1 MKQTEK
7 PGKHTI
13 TPAAEINS
21 SSETGG
27 KAAKGRSAWGKVFL
41 VFLSSVFILA
51 LLGFLFVNGKL
62 NKLNSHEEFETLTLE
77 EIQAI
82 NNMNQ
87 DQAVQNLDETQT
99 REAVQ
104 AINDKSQDQAAQNLD
119 ETQTQEA
126 VQAISDKNLD
136 QAMQNLELRDS
147 GAELAQGEIFGNKDI
162 VNILVCGTDMR
173 IPGTKDQGRCDA
185 CVIVSL
191 NKKTGDVKLI
201 SFERS
206 IGVPTPKYGDT
217 KLNAAFNYGGGPY
230 MQEII
235 TKCFRVEL
243 AGYVHL
249 SYETIADVFDAIG
262 GIDVELDQSEVY
274 HIGRFV
280 RYDPEAPELKVGMN
294 HLTGWAAYAYC
305 DLRRAD
311 DNYARQNRVRNAMQS
326 MVGKLKSMS
335 ISELNT
341 MTNKVLP
348 LIGTNL
354 SKMQIS
360 SLILSA
366 PKFSKA
372 TVEQMS
378 VPTKGEGWYYV
389 NGSGEYMLGLDYTE
403 WSQRIREFILDE
415 ETA

>member
-27 KAAKGRSAWGKVFL
+27 KTAKGRSAWGKVFL
-41 VFLSSVFILA
+41 VFLSSVFVLA
-51 LLGFLFVNGKL
+51 LLGFLFINGKL
-62 NKLNSHEEFETLTLE
+62 NKLNFHEEFETLTE
-77 EIQAI
+77 EEVQALI
-82 NNMNQ
+82 DKNV
-87 DQAVQNLDETQT
+87 DQAVQNLERRDSGTELAESESSGNQ
-99 REAVQ
+99 
-104 AINDKSQDQAAQNLD
+104 NNKNPDQAL
-119 ETQTQEA
+119 
-126 VQAISDKNLD
+126 
-136 QAMQNLELRDS
+136 QNLELRDS
-147 GAELAQGEIFGNKDI
+147 GAELAEGEIFGNRDVI
-162 VNILVCGTDMR
+162 NILVCGTDMR

-185 CVIVSL
+185 AVIVSL

-217 KLNAAFNYGGGPY
+217 KLNNAFNYGGGPY
-230 MQEII
+230 MQETI
-235 TKCFRVEL
+235 TKCFRVAL

-249 SYETIADVFDAIG
+249 SYESIAEVFDAIG

-274 HIGRFV
+274 NIRRYV
-280 RYDPEAPELKVGMN
+280 RYDPEAPDLKVGMN
-294 HLTGWAAYAYC
+294 HLTGWAAYGYC
-305 DLRRAD
+305 RLRAAD
-311 DNYARQNRVRNAMQS
+311 DNYERQHRVRNAMQAL
-326 MVGKLKSMS
+326 VEKLKNMS

-341 MTNKVLP
+341 MADRVLP

-354 SKMQIS
+354 SKTQIS

-372 TVEQMS
+372 TVEQLS
-378 VPTKGEGWYYV
+378 VPTKGEGWSYM

-403 WSQRIREFILDE
+403 WSQRIRTFILDE
-415 ETA
+415 EAA

>member
-1 MKQTEK
+1 M
-7 PGKHTI
+7 
-13 TPAAEINS
+13 
-21 SSETGG
+21 
-27 KAAKGRSAWGKVFL
+27 
-41 VFLSSVFILA
+41 
-51 LLGFLFVNGKL
+51 
-62 NKLNSHEEFETLTLE
+62 
-77 EIQAI
+77 
-82 NNMNQ
+82 
-87 DQAVQNLDETQT
+87 
-99 REAVQ
+99 
-104 AINDKSQDQAAQNLD
+104 
-119 ETQTQEA
+119 
-126 VQAISDKNLD
+126 
-136 QAMQNLELRDS
+136 
-147 GAELAQGEIFGNKDI
+147 
-162 VNILVCGTDMR
+162 
-173 IPGTKDQGRCDA
+173 
-185 CVIVSL
+185 
-191 NKKTGDVKLI
+191 
-201 SFERS
+201 
-206 IGVPTPKYGDT
+206 
-217 KLNAAFNYGGGPY
+217 
-230 MQEII
+230 
-235 TKCFRVEL
+235 
-243 AGYVHL
+243 
-249 SYETIADVFDAIG
+249 
-262 GIDVELDQSEVY
+262 ELDQSEVY
-274 HIGRFV
+274 HIGRSV
-280 RYDPEAPELKVGMN
+280 KYDPEAPELKVGMN

-378 VPTKGEGWYYV
+378 VPTKGEGWYYM